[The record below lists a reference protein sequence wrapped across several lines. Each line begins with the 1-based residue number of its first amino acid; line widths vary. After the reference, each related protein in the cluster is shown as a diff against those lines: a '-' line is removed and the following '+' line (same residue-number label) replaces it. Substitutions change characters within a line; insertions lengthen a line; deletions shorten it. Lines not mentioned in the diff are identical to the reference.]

1 MAQHDGHGMTQKF
14 KVGDRVR
21 FSPAVL
27 RLETLKKAQRH
38 KRYRGTIHGV
48 VDLSPDKKTWA
59 SEAELRLS
67 VQYGRH
73 NAVGYYVQ
81 WDHNQNINPWSEL
94 ELEAAR

>member
-1 MAQHDGHGMTQKF
+1 MTQAKQRF
-14 KVGDRVR
+14 QQGDRVR
-21 FSPAVL
+21 FSISLL
-27 RLETLKKAQRH
+27 RYETYKKAQRY
-38 KRYRGTIHGV
+38 KSYRGTIHRV

-73 NAVGYYVQ
+73 NAVGYYVL